1 MKENPQ
7 THREYN
13 VNPEMNC
20 HKKKRQA
27 SEYYA
32 QSCRQT
38 KAIRKVGNPKFTAE
52 NPIIPISNYHKNMTV
67 MDYRN
72 NFREKQTKPT
82 S

>member
-1 MKENPQ
+1 MKAKPQ
-7 THREYN
+7 THKEYN
-13 VNPEMNC
+13 VNPEMSC
-20 HKKKRQA
+20 HKNTQA

-32 QSCRQT
+32 QSGRLT

-52 NPIIPISNYHKNMTV
+52 NRIIPISNYHKNMTV
-67 MDYRN
+67 MDHRN